1 MLCYIEVFF
10 LHCIGSI
17 GTASFYGGAAAARPH
32 PRAQP
37 GEFHVI
43 VHLTIVLLVL
53 VISSM
58 ILTRFKNKF
67 LFFFQFFTQ
76 VPLPLL
82 SLFLF
87 VVVLVLVLVVG
98 EGRQE
103 GLVVDVEEH
112 VDKGLEEDLE
122 QQ

>member
-1 MLCYIEVFF
+1 MSTVVFFIVFITILMLGHIEVFF

-43 VHLTIVLLVL
+43 VLLVF

-58 ILTRFKNKF
+58 ILT
-67 LFFFQFFTQ
+67 
-76 VPLPLL
+76 
-82 SLFLF
+82 
-87 VVVLVLVLVVG
+87 
-98 EGRQE
+98 
-103 GLVVDVEEH
+103 
-112 VDKGLEEDLE
+112 
-122 QQ
+122 

>member
-1 MLCYIEVFF
+1 MHVSTPFFVLCESQISTVVFFIVFITLMLCYIEVFF

-43 VHLTIVLLVL
+43 AHLTIVLLVL

-58 ILTRFKNKF
+58 ILT
-67 LFFFQFFTQ
+67 
-76 VPLPLL
+76 
-82 SLFLF
+82 
-87 VVVLVLVLVVG
+87 
-98 EGRQE
+98 
-103 GLVVDVEEH
+103 
-112 VDKGLEEDLE
+112 
-122 QQ
+122 